1 MTCRIVNPRTRS
13 LPTGHA
19 RAIAAALLLGVL
31 PACVSTGT
39 AVTRAEQT
47 ELLRQRDTWTA
58 ERDGGRMSWG
68 EWARRTNPVLIAL
81 LGEAPEPDVV
91 DVLARRL
98 VLADSVD
105 RREITP
111 AQFEDIWRRTLQEAL
126 RRADIRARRVGARIE
141 DGAKGT

>member
-1 MTCRIVNPRTRS
+1 MTCRIVNPRTRA
-13 LPTGHA
+13 LPTAHA

-68 EWARRTNPVLIAL
+68 EWARRTNPILIAL
-81 LGEAPEPDVV
+81 LGETPEPDVV
-91 DVLARRL
+91 NVLARRL

-111 AQFEDIWRRTLQEAL
+111 SQFEDIWRSTLQEAL
-126 RRADIRARRVGARIE
+126 RRADIRARRAGDRIE
-141 DGAKGT
+141 DGSKGT

>member
-1 MTCRIVNPRTRS
+1 MTCPIAS
-13 LPTGHA
+13 LRLRPSPMRCL
-19 RAIAAALLLGVL
+19 RAVTAALLLGTL

-58 ERDGGRMSWG
+58 ERDAGRMSWG
-68 EWARRTNPVLIAL
+68 EWARRTNPILIAL
-81 LGEAPEPDVV
+81 LGETPEPDVV

-105 RREITP
+105 RGDITP

-126 RRADIRARRVGARIE
+126 RRADIRARRAGVRIE
-141 DGAKGT
+141 DEAKGT